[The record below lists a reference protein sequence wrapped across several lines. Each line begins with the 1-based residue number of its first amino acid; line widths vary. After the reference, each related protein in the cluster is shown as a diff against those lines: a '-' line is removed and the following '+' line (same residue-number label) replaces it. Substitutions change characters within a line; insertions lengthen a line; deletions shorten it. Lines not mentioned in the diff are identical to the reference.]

1 MKRWP
6 KSLPD
11 YRWPPHLMSVWVM
24 PLRWILASIF
34 HVSYALGLL
43 ASLMPGGRVRVLV
56 IRTDGLGDGL
66 LFEPALENLARVLS
80 PRVIHL
86 WGPKLTRDLFRH
98 CPTIAR
104 MMVIPRGFKSG
115 NLRYFLSPIL
125 RARLGFALGRWT
137 FDKVIYPVES
147 PEPLGN
153 WLFASARAV
162 ERWLNSGDTA
172 NQFDWQQARIHEVAT
187 KIIETRPGNAHEL
200 LRNEYLTEQWSGERT
215 LRQPKVHLADGMK
228 ARAEAQVDLWRAAAK
243 KRGGEEVIGIVPAA
257 SMPIKAY
264 PDARWAAALK
274 RLWEQQRAMPV
285 LLGGPSDGASLD
297 ALASALVAA
306 EVPHQ
311 RLVAPLDI
319 LEMAAIV
326 AELDGVL
333 SVDTGLAHLSVA
345 QGVPTVVLV
354 TGGNPGRFFPWPNAR
369 SHVVLNVP
377 MSCSGCNDRCTL
389 SEAECITHIPSDDIV
404 AAYARL
410 KGRRVSL
417 DVMIAPQQKPKKPLQ
432 QAG

>member
-1 MKRWP
+1 M
-6 KSLPD
+6 
-11 YRWPPHLMSVWVM
+11 M
-24 PLRWILASIF
+24 PLRCILAGVF
-34 HVSYALGLL
+34 HLSYALGLL
-43 ASLMPGGRVRVLV
+43 LSLAPLGRRVRVLV

-86 WGPKLTRDLFRH
+86 WAPQLTRDLFRH

-104 MMVIPRGFKSG
+104 TMVIPRGFKTG
-115 NLRYFLSPIL
+115 NLNYFMSPL
-125 RARLGFALGRWT
+125 WRARLGFALGRWT

-153 WLFASARAV
+153 WLFASARAA

-172 NQFDWQQARIHEVAT
+172 NQFDWQQARTQEIAT
-187 KIIETRPGNAHEL
+187 KVVETRPGNAHEL
-200 LRNEYLTEQWSGERT
+200 VRNEYLAEQWSGERT

-228 ARAEAQVDLWRAAAK
+228 QRAEAQVDLWRLAAK
-243 KRGGEEVIGIVPAA
+243 KRGGEEVIGVVPAA
-257 SMPIKAY
+257 SMPIKSY
-264 PDARWAAALK
+264 PNDRWAEAL
-274 RLWEQQRAMPV
+274 RRVWAEHRAMPV
-285 LLGGPSDGASLD
+285 LLGGPTDAAPLD

-306 EVPHQ
+306 DVPYQ
-311 RLVAPLDI
+311 RLVAPLEI
-319 LEMAAIV
+319 LDMAALLM
-326 AELDGVL
+326 ALDGVL

-345 QGVPTVVLV
+345 QGVPTIVLV

-369 SHVVLNVP
+369 HHIVLNVA
-377 MSCSGCNDRCTL
+377 MTCSGCNDRCTL
-389 SEAECITHIPSDDIV
+389 PEAECITHIPPDDIA

-417 DVMIAPQQKPKKPLQ
+417 DVMIAPPSKSKKPLQ